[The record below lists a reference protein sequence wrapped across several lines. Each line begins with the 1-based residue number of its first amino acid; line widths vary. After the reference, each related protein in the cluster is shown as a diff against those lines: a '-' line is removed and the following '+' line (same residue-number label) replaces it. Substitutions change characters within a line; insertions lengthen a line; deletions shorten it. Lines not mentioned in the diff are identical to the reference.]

1 VAQVVFTPLLATW
14 SIWVGLAVSTRV
26 SDARV
31 AQQLGFLL
39 TLPPLLVVVLTAV
52 NVIPA
57 STSMAIGSAA
67 VVLLFDGL
75 GWRFVARLF
84 DRERLITGPP

>member
-1 VAQVVFTPLLATW
+1 M
-14 SIWVGLAVSTRV
+14 

-31 AQQLGFLL
+31 AQQLGLLL
-39 TLPPLLVVVLTAV
+39 TLPPLLFVVLTAV

-57 STSMAIGSAA
+57 STTMAIGSAA
-67 VVLLFDGL
+67 IVLVFDGI

-84 DRERLITGPP
+84 DRERLITGPS